1 MDAPINPPDPFVF
14 GRTPSDNAR
23 PGGQT
28 PPGNAPDRS
37 HSARLSAG
45 ANAGDPFDALADL
58 FLGPARAPE
67 ATSPPPLRLV
77 SNNPPTENR
86 AAPAPAQDGP
96 IAGLDRLI
104 EPKAEAMRSPRA
116 SHDPGAPTRVE
127 GLVLGHLPVF
137 ASAWATQYAKH
148 TAQVTGQTVAL
159 LRFTSGR
166 ASLDVYG
173 PGATGQRCADLKG
186 AIDAAAASSPRWMV
200 RLPDACEPEFAEG
213 GIDVLTLL
221 SGADEAAVVSCYR
234 TLKSLSGVDRSADA
248 APLTWRVAIMGSD
261 PLKATDAARRVERA
275 ASAFLDS
282 ELEIAPCVARIG
294 SLRSALLHDG
304 PTDISWRD
312 AIELVR
318 IAMAAPHD
326 PAPPPGSD
334 LGSHSGFHPG
344 NPHASTR
351 ANPVDRSAAPDTPP
365 GTPRVEIRPIV
376 SDPGAVAPRKAAPM
390 RGPLGAAQSA
400 PPLPERI
407 EPPGWPP
414 TLLRSP
420 VRCPHETGVEF
431 GVDADGR
438 VHLLVRDG
446 AEASIR
452 SLVTASAWATAH
464 GSLLSMADPRITTC
478 QAPALHVVTTAPAT
492 DRRLLDT
499 PVRVHA
505 LARVGTSWALLDLN

>member
-1 MDAPINPPDPFVF
+1 MDAPINPPDPFAF
-14 GRTPSDNAR
+14 GLTPSDSPR
-23 PGGQT
+23 TGG
-28 PPGNAPDRS
+28 PAKPGNAHDRP
-37 HSARLSAG
+37 HSARLSGG

-58 FLGPARAPE
+58 FLGPSRAPE

-77 SNNPPTENR
+77 SNNAPVENR
-86 AAPAPAQDGP
+86 AAPTDAREGP

-104 EPKAEAMRSPRA
+104 EPKADTVRSPRA
-116 SHDPGAPTRVE
+116 SHDPASPTRVE

-148 TAQVTGQTVAL
+148 TAQVTGETVAL

-173 PGATGQRCADLKG
+173 ASAAGQRCADLKG
-186 AIDAAAASSPRWMV
+186 AIEAAAASSPRWMV

-234 TLKSLSGVDRSADA
+234 TLKSLSGVDRSPDA
-248 APLTWRVAIMGSD
+248 GPLAWRVAIMGSD
-261 PLKATDAARRVERA
+261 PIKATDAARRVERA

-294 SLRSALLHDG
+294 SLRSVLLHDG
-304 PTDISWRD
+304 PTDIAWRD
-312 AIELVR
+312 AIEMVR
-318 IAMAAPHD
+318 LAMAAPRD
-326 PAPPPGSD
+326 PAPPPGPRQGVTRD
-334 LGSHSGFHPG
+334 
-344 NPHASTR
+344 NPIDR
-351 ANPVDRSAAPDTPP
+351 AGAPDSPP
-365 GTPRVEIRPIV
+365 GSPRVEVRPIV
-376 SDPGAVAPRKAAPM
+376 SDPGAVAPRKATPM
-390 RGPLGAAQSA
+390 PTGAAHSA
-400 PPLPERI
+400 PPVPDRI

-414 TLLRSP
+414 SLLRSA
-420 VRCPHETGVEF
+420 VRCPHETDVEF
-431 GVDADGR
+431 GVDAEGR

-452 SLVTASAWATAH
+452 SLVTAAAWATAH

-478 QAPALHVVTTAPAT
+478 HAPVLHVVTTAPAA